1 MFVNY
6 SMHKLLPILL
16 FAYGLALTTDDI
28 YDNSYALI
36 IGIDKY
42 QNVQN
47 LNYAV
52 KDAESIQDILVN
64 TFDFPQ
70 DNVRLLTNE
79 DATKQNIIEAFSDIT
94 TKAEDNDRV
103 LIYFAGHGETMDL
116 PEGGEMGYLL
126 PVDGNSNNL
135 YVSSIGMDELKKNSL
150 MSNAKHLLYLVD
162 ACYGGLAVVGSR
174 GLDAKTTPNYI
185 NKITR
190 NKARQIITAGGKGEQ
205 VIEKS
210 EWGHSAFTLNINRG
224 LKGGNADLNAD
235 GYITANE
242 LGMYL
247 NEKVTIDSENQ
258 QTPQYGRLT
267 SHEGEFVFVY
277 GSDDN
282 KHTISLS
289 SSANFIQ
296 TSRGLEIQI
305 LEAFKIGTVKM
316 NQYSAKILN
325 DIAEYLKENPYKI
338 VLIESHTDSYPVPG
352 FGSFVYPDNWEL
364 SVARANEISDYLL
377 FQGIQPEKMMALGF
391 ADRWPFGNSW
401 EDVYSGEIT
410 DSIIDSM
417 NVTVNQRA
425 KNRRIN
431 IVITN
436 TEKEYGEAN
445 KTIYYEQKLLREY
458 EGYKSVVSNIPK
470 NTSYK
475 LVISKFDGNYTISST
490 FPPIVGPNT
499 GQLLASIPHFIMQA
513 PNESS
518 ELEKWVH
525 SINDLE
531 KRLSNWEVIAP
542 MGDSLTT
549 YWGKLGE
556 YYFTFYVQ

>member
-1 MFVNY
+1 MY
-6 SMHKLLPILL
+6 KLLPILL
-16 FAYGLALTTDDI
+16 FGYGLALTTEDI

-52 KDAESIQDILVN
+52 KDAESIHDILVN
-64 TFDFPQ
+64 TFDFPEF
-70 DNVRLLTNE
+70 NIKLLKNE
-79 DATKQNIIEAFSDIT
+79 EATKQNILKSFSDIT
-94 TKAEDNDRV
+94 KKADYKDRV
-103 LIYFAGHGETMDL
+103 LIYFAGHGATDDL

-126 PVDGNSNNL
+126 PVDGDNDDL
-135 YVSSIGMDELKKNSL
+135 FLSSIAMDDLKRISL
-150 MSNAKHLLYLVD
+150 MSKAKHLLYLVD
-162 ACYGGLAVVGSR
+162 ACYGGIAAIGSR
-174 GLDAKTTPNYI
+174 GLDSKSTPNFI
-185 NKITR
+185 EKITK
-190 NKARQIITAGGKGEQ
+190 NKSRQIITAGGRGEE

-210 EWGHSAFTLNINRG
+210 EWGHSAFTLNLIRG
-224 LKGGNADLNAD
+224 LKEGNADLNAD
-235 GYITANE
+235 SYITANE
-242 LGMYL
+242 LGMFL
-247 NEKVTIDSENQ
+247 REKVTIDSENQ
-258 QTPQYGRLT
+258 QTPQYGRMT
-267 SHEGEFVFVY
+267 SQEGEFVFVY

-282 KHTISLS
+282 KQTISLS

-305 LEAFKIGTVKM
+305 PEAFNIGTVKM

-338 VLIESHTDSYPVPG
+338 VLIECHTDSYPVPG
-352 FGSFVYPDNWEL
+352 FGSFVYPDNWKL

-417 NVTVNQRA
+417 NVTVNQRT

-458 EGYKSVVSNIPK
+458 EGYKFVVSNTPK
-470 NTSYK
+470 NISYK
-475 LVISKFDGNYTISST
+475 LIISKFDGNYTISST

-518 ELEKWVH
+518 ELEKWEH

>member
-1 MFVNY
+1 MY
-6 SMHKLLPILL
+6 KLLSILL
-16 FAYGLALTTDDI
+16 FAYGLALTTEDI

-42 QNVQN
+42 ENVQN

-64 TFDFPQ
+64 TFNFPES
-70 DNVRLLTNE
+70 NIKLLKNE
-79 DATKQNIIEAFSDIT
+79 EATKQNILKSFSDIT
-94 TKAEDNDRV
+94 KKADDKDRV
-103 LIYFAGHGETMDL
+103 LIYFAGHGATDDL

-126 PVDGNSNNL
+126 PVDGDNDDL
-135 YVSSIGMDELKKNSL
+135 FLSSIAMDDLKRISL
-150 MSNAKHLLYLVD
+150 MSKAKHLLYLVD
-162 ACYGGLAVVGSR
+162 ACYGGIAAIGSR
-174 GLDAKTTPNYI
+174 GLDSKSTPNFI
-185 NKITR
+185 EKITK
-190 NKARQIITAGGKGEQ
+190 NKSRQIITAGGRGEE

-210 EWGHSAFTLNINRG
+210 EWGHSAFTLNLIRG
-224 LKGGNADLNAD
+224 LKEGNADLNAD
-235 GYITANE
+235 SYITANE
-242 LGMYL
+242 LGMFL
-247 NEKVTIDSENQ
+247 REKVTIDSENQ
-258 QTPQYGRLT
+258 QTPQYGRMT
-267 SHEGEFVFVY
+267 SQEGEFVFVY

-282 KHTISLS
+282 KQTISLS

-305 LEAFKIGTVKM
+305 PEAFNIGTVKM

-338 VLIESHTDSYPVPG
+338 VLIECHTDSYPVPG
-352 FGSFVYPDNWEL
+352 FGSFVYPDNWKL

-417 NVTVNQRA
+417 NVTVKQRT

-458 EGYKSVVSNIPK
+458 EGYKFVVSNTPK
-470 NTSYK
+470 NISYK
-475 LVISKFDGNYTISST
+475 LIISKFDGNYTISST

-518 ELEKWVH
+518 ELEKWEH

>member
-1 MFVNY
+1 MY
-6 SMHKLLPILL
+6 KLLPILL

-52 KDAESIQDILVN
+52 KDAESIHDILVN
-64 TFDFPQ
+64 TFDFPEF
-70 DNVRLLTNE
+70 NIKLLKNE
-79 DATKQNIIEAFSDIT
+79 EATKQNILKSFSDIT
-94 TKAEDNDRV
+94 KKADYKDRV
-103 LIYFAGHGETMDL
+103 LIYFAGHGATDDL

-126 PVDGNSNNL
+126 PVDGDNDDL
-135 YVSSIGMDELKKNSL
+135 FLSSIAMDDLKRISL
-150 MSNAKHLLYLVD
+150 MSKAKHLLYLVD
-162 ACYGGLAVVGSR
+162 ACYGGIAAIGSR
-174 GLDAKTTPNYI
+174 GLDSKSTPNFI
-185 NKITR
+185 EKITK
-190 NKARQIITAGGKGEQ
+190 NKSRQIITAGGRGEE

-210 EWGHSAFTLNINRG
+210 EWGHSAFTLNLIRG
-224 LKGGNADLNAD
+224 LKEGNADLNAD
-235 GYITANE
+235 SYITANE
-242 LGMYL
+242 LGMFL
-247 NEKVTIDSENQ
+247 REKVTIDSENQ
-258 QTPQYGRLT
+258 QTPQYGRMT
-267 SHEGEFVFVY
+267 SQEGEFVFVY

-282 KHTISLS
+282 KQTISLS

-305 LEAFKIGTVKM
+305 PEAFNIGTVKM

-338 VLIESHTDSYPVPG
+338 VLIECHTDSYPVPG
-352 FGSFVYPDNWEL
+352 FGSFVYPDNWKL

-417 NVTVNQRA
+417 NVTVNQRT

-436 TEKEYGEAN
+436 TEKEYGETN

-458 EGYKSVVSNIPK
+458 EGYKFVVSNTPK
-470 NTSYK
+470 NISYK
-475 LVISKFDGNYTISST
+475 LIISKFDGNYTISST

-518 ELEKWVH
+518 ELEKWEH
-525 SINDLE
+525 SINGLE

>member
-1 MFVNY
+1 M
-6 SMHKLLPILL
+6 
-16 FAYGLALTTDDI
+16 DD
-28 YDNSYALI
+28 
-36 IGIDKY
+36 
-42 QNVQN
+42 
-47 LNYAV
+47 
-52 KDAESIQDILVN
+52 
-64 TFDFPQ
+64 
-70 DNVRLLTNE
+70 
-79 DATKQNIIEAFSDIT
+79 
-94 TKAEDNDRV
+94 
-103 LIYFAGHGETMDL
+103 
-116 PEGGEMGYLL
+116 
-126 PVDGNSNNL
+126 
-135 YVSSIGMDELKKNSL
+135 LKRISL
-150 MSNAKHLLYLVD
+150 MSKAKHLLYLVD
-162 ACYGGLAVVGSR
+162 ACYGGLLTIGTR
-174 GLDAKTTPNYI
+174 GLDSKSTPNWI
-185 NKITR
+185 EKITK
-190 NKARQIITAGGKGEQ
+190 NKSRQIITAGGRGEE

-210 EWGHSAFTLNINRG
+210 EWGHSAFTLNLIRG
-224 LKGGNADLNAD
+224 LKEGNADLNAD
-235 GYITANE
+235 SYITANE
-242 LGMYL
+242 LGMFL
-247 NEKVTIDSENQ
+247 REKVTLDSENQ
-258 QTPQYGRLT
+258 QTPQYGRMT
-267 SHEGEFVFVY
+267 SQEGEFVFVY

-282 KHTISLS
+282 KQTISLS

-305 LEAFKIGTVKM
+305 PEAFNIGTVKM

-338 VLIESHTDSYPVPG
+338 VLIECHTDSYPVPG
-352 FGSFVYPDNWEL
+352 FGSFVYPDNWKL

-417 NVTVNQRA
+417 NVTVNQRT

-458 EGYKSVVSNIPK
+458 EGYKFVVSNTPK
-470 NTSYK
+470 NISYK
-475 LVISKFDGNYTISST
+475 LIISKFDGNYTISST

-518 ELEKWVH
+518 ELEKWEH

>member
-1 MFVNY
+1 MYKF
-6 SMHKLLPILL
+6 LPILL
-16 FAYGLALTTDDI
+16 FAYGLALTTEDI

-52 KDAESIQDILVN
+52 KDAESIHDILVN
-64 TFDFPQ
+64 TFDFPEF
-70 DNVRLLTNE
+70 NIKLLKNE
-79 DATKQNIIEAFSDIT
+79 EATKQNILKSFSDIT
-94 TKAEDNDRV
+94 KKADYKDRV
-103 LIYFAGHGETMDL
+103 LIYFAGHGATDDL

-126 PVDGNSNNL
+126 PVDGDNDDL
-135 YVSSIGMDELKKNSL
+135 FLSSIAMDDLKRISL
-150 MSNAKHLLYLVD
+150 MSKAKHLLYLVD
-162 ACYGGLAVVGSR
+162 ACYGGIAAIGSR
-174 GLDAKTTPNYI
+174 GLDSKSTPNFI
-185 NKITR
+185 EKITK
-190 NKARQIITAGGKGEQ
+190 NKSRQIITAGGRGEE

-210 EWGHSAFTLNINRG
+210 EWGHSAFTLNLIRG
-224 LKGGNADLNAD
+224 LKEGNADLNAD
-235 GYITANE
+235 SYITANE
-242 LGMYL
+242 LGMFL
-247 NEKVTIDSENQ
+247 REKVTIDSENQ
-258 QTPQYGRLT
+258 QTPQYGRMT
-267 SHEGEFVFVY
+267 SQEGEFVFVY

-282 KHTISLS
+282 KQTISLS

-305 LEAFKIGTVKM
+305 PEAFNIGTVKM

-338 VLIESHTDSYPVPG
+338 VLIECHTDSYPVPG
-352 FGSFVYPDNWEL
+352 FGSFVYPDNWKL

-417 NVTVNQRA
+417 NVTVNQRT

-458 EGYKSVVSNIPK
+458 EGYKFVVSNTPK
-470 NTSYK
+470 NISYK
-475 LVISKFDGNYTISST
+475 LIISKFDGNYTISST

-518 ELEKWVH
+518 ELEKWEH

>member
-1 MFVNY
+1 MY
-6 SMHKLLPILL
+6 KLLSILL
-16 FAYGLALTTDDI
+16 FTYGLTLTTEDI

-52 KDAESIQDILVN
+52 KDAESIHDILVN
-64 TFDFPQ
+64 TFDFPEF
-70 DNVRLLTNE
+70 NIKLLKNE
-79 DATKQNIIEAFSDIT
+79 EATKQNILKSFSDIT
-94 TKAEDNDRV
+94 KKADYKDRV
-103 LIYFAGHGETMDL
+103 LIYFAGHGATDDL
-116 PEGGEMGYLL
+116 PDGGEMGYLL
-126 PVDGNSNNL
+126 PVDGDNDDL
-135 YVSSIGMDELKKNSL
+135 FLSSIAMDDLKRISL
-150 MSNAKHLLYLVD
+150 MSKAKHLLYLID
-162 ACYGGLAVVGSR
+162 ACYGGIAAIGSR
-174 GLDAKTTPNYI
+174 GLDSKSTPNFI
-185 NKITR
+185 EKITK
-190 NKARQIITAGGKGEQ
+190 NKARQIITAGGRGEE

-210 EWGHSAFTLNINRG
+210 EWGHSAFTLNLIRG
-224 LKGGNADLNAD
+224 LKEGNADLNAD
-235 GYITANE
+235 SYITANE
-242 LGMYL
+242 LGMFL
-247 NEKVTIDSENQ
+247 REKVTIDSENQ
-258 QTPQYGRLT
+258 QTPQYGRMT
-267 SHEGEFVFVY
+267 SQEGEFVFVY

-282 KHTISLS
+282 KQTISLS

-305 LEAFKIGTVKM
+305 PEAFNIGTVKM

-338 VLIESHTDSYPVPG
+338 VLIECHTDSYPVPG
-352 FGSFVYPDNWEL
+352 FGSFVYPDNWKL

-417 NVTVNQRA
+417 NVTVNQRT

-458 EGYKSVVSNIPK
+458 EGYKFVVSNTPK
-470 NTSYK
+470 NISYK
-475 LVISKFDGNYTISST
+475 LIISKFDGNYTISST

-518 ELEKWVH
+518 ELEKWEH